1 MQLETFIANRLYF
14 SQSGE
19 NRSSRPAIR
28 VALAGIIIGVAVM
41 IVTVCVVVGFK
52 QTVTEKVVG
61 FASHLRVV
69 NFDNNNTFE
78 MRPVIV
84 TDSMLNV
91 LTSLPHIA
99 GGNVFATKPG
109 IIKTDEAYQGIVFKG
124 TTYWDYFADNLISGR
139 LPEAE
144 NEILISHR
152 LCQLLNLPATKD
164 AYGEADR
171 SNEVRLERPTTIT
184 SYFVG
189 ESVRARKFV
198 ISGVYRTGFGEFDER
213 FILGQIPVV
222 QRLNGWDSCQYSGV
236 ELRVDNLRHLYEA
249 ADYVFFATANRFD
262 ADGNGY
268 YMETLEQ
275 QNPQIFSWLDLLDM
289 NVVII
294 ILLMLAVSGF
304 NIVSGLIILILDS
317 IQLIGTLKA
326 LGATNRQ
333 VRRIFILQGTM
344 LIGKGVLWGNIL
356 GLALCAIEYWMHLLP
371 LDAATYYVNYVPIA
385 FPVGWLL
392 LLNIGTI
399 LVSVLILLAPSAI
412 VTHISP
418 AKVMHFE

>member
-1 MQLETFIANRLYF
+1 MRLETFIAQRLYF
-14 SQSGE
+14 SQNGE

-28 VALAGIIIGVAVM
+28 VALAGIIIGVMVM

-61 FASHLRVV
+61 FAAHLRVV

-78 MRPVIV
+78 MQPIIV
-84 TDSMLNV
+84 TDSMLHT

-109 IIKTDEAYQGIVFKG
+109 IVKTDDAFQGIVFKG
-124 TTYWDYFADNLISGR
+124 TTYWDYFAGNLVDGR
-139 LPEAE
+139 LPEAD
-144 NEILISHR
+144 NEILVSYR
-152 LCQLLNLPATKD
+152 LCQLLGLPHAITD
-164 AYGEADR
+164 
-171 SNEVRLERPTTIT
+171 ERQTLTA
-184 SYFVG
+184 YFVG
-189 ESVRARKFV
+189 ENVRVRKFV
-198 ISGVYRTGFGEFDER
+198 ISGIYRTGFGEFDER
-213 FILGQIPVV
+213 FILGRIPVV
-222 QRLNGWDSCQYSGV
+222 QRLNGWDDNQYSGV
-236 ELRVDNLRHLYEA
+236 ELRVDNMRNLYEA
-249 ADYVFFATANRFD
+249 SDYVFFATANRFD

-275 QNPQIFSWLDLLDM
+275 LNPQVFSWLDLLDM
-289 NVVII
+289 NVIII

-333 VRRIFILQGTM
+333 IRRIFIMQGTM
-344 LIGKGVLWGNIL
+344 LIGKGVLWGNII
-356 GLALCAIEYWMHLLP
+356 GLALCALEYWTHLIP
-371 LDAATYYVNYVPIA
+371 LDATTYYVNYVPIA

-392 LLNIGTI
+392 LLNAGTI
-399 LVSVLILLAPSAI
+399 LVSVLVLLAPATI